1 MASVSVAPPHA
12 RALLVLVVTLTA
24 ALMAAAPPPARAAWV
39 ESDYPSSVP
48 CGVTIPV
55 EQCDPAADAANAACR
70 DMCHYGGRR
79 GGRCVSPGRLA
90 LVQGCHCRC

>member
-1 MASVSVAPPHA
+1 MARVSVA
-12 RALLVLVVTLTA
+12 RLLVLAATLTA
-24 ALMAAAPPPARAAWV
+24 ALLAAAPPPTRAAWV
-39 ESDYPSSVP
+39 ESDYPSSMA

-55 EQCDPAADAANAACR
+55 EQCDPADGAANAACR

-79 GGRCVSPGRLA
+79 GGRCVAPGRLA

>member
-1 MASVSVAPPHA
+1 MARVSVAPPP
-12 RALLVLVVTLTA
+12 LPVLVATLTA
-24 ALMAAAPPPARAAWV
+24 AALLLAAATARAAWV

-55 EQCDPAADAANAACR
+55 EQCDPAVDAANAACR

-79 GGRCVSPGRLA
+79 GGRCVSPGRVA

>member
-1 MASVSVAPPHA
+1 MARVSVAPPS
-12 RALLVLVVTLTA
+12 LLVLVATLAA
-24 ALMAAAPPPARAAWV
+24 ALLLLAAAAPAARAAWV

-79 GGRCVSPGRLA
+79 GGRCVSPGRLS

>member
-1 MASVSVAPPHA
+1 MARVVVA
-12 RALLVLVVTLTA
+12 VVAALTA
-24 ALMAAAPPPARAAWV
+24 ALLAAAPPPAQAAWV

-48 CGVTIPV
+48 CGVTIHV
-55 EQCDPAADAANAACR
+55 ELCDPADAAANAACR

-79 GGRCVSPGRLA
+79 GGRCVAPGPLA

>member
-1 MASVSVAPPHA
+1 MAPPPPA
-12 RALLVLVVTLTA
+12 RALLVLVATLAAA
-24 ALMAAAPPPARAAWV
+24 ALLLAAPARGAWV

-55 EQCDPAADAANAACR
+55 EQCDPAVEAANAACR

-79 GGRCVSPGRLA
+79 GGRCVSPGRVA

>member
-1 MASVSVAPPHA
+1 MARVVSVAPPPA
-12 RALLVLVVTLTA
+12 RVLVLAATLTA
-24 ALMAAAPPPARAAWV
+24 ALLLAAAPPPARAAWV

-55 EQCDPAADAANAACR
+55 EQCDPADAACR

-79 GGRCVSPGRLA
+79 GGRCVAPGRLA
-90 LVQGCHCRC
+90 LVQGCHCKC